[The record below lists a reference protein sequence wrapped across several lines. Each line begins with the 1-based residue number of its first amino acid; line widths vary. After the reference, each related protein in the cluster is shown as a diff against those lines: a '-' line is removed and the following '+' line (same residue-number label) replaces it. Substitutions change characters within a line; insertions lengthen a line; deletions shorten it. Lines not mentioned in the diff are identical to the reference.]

1 MYAGP
6 MTMIVRIFAAFLL
19 VLVAGSPQ
27 FAAGKDKDEPGTQK
41 EHSACSTDAARY
53 CSDDI
58 PNAFKVLA
66 CLKDHRAKLKK
77 ACRQV
82 LEDHGE

>member
-1 MYAGP
+1 
-6 MTMIVRIFAAFLL
+6 MIVRICATLL
-19 VLVAGSPQ
+19 VLLFAGSPLV
-27 FAAGKDKDEPGTQK
+27 AVGKEKAEPGSEK
-41 EHSACSTDAARY
+41 EHSACSVDAARF

-58 PNAFKVLA
+58 PNTFKVLA

>member
-1 MYAGP
+1 
-6 MTMIVRIFAAFLL
+6 MTMIVRICAAFFLL
-19 VLVAGSPQ
+19 LLAVSPQ
-27 FAAGKDKDEPGTQK
+27 LAAGKEKAEPGTEK
-41 EHSACSTDAARY
+41 EHSACSVDAARF

-58 PNAFKVLA
+58 PNAFKVLS
-66 CLKDHRAKLKK
+66 CLKEHRAKLKK